1 MIKKYC
7 FNTLGLNISFVVWSL
22 KRDQH
27 LSALTSLMAILELTI
42 SEHDFALYK
51 RLSVF
56 FLLNRICVHNFFC
69 KFKYLL
75 NKEMR
80 LDVWCFLYCGKVDL
94 VAGFLSATV
103 LSTDT

>member
-1 MIKKYC
+1 
-7 FNTLGLNISFVVWSL
+7 
-22 KRDQH
+22 
-27 LSALTSLMAILELTI
+27 MAILELAI

-56 FLLNRICVHNFFC
+56 FLLNRICVHSFFC

-75 NKEMR
+75 NNEMR
-80 LDVWCFLYCGKVDL
+80 LDVWCFLYWGKVDI
-94 VAGFLSATV
+94 VAEFFSAMV